1 MIMKK
6 HVNIIAVMLILCL
19 IAVAS
24 SCRYSSNV
32 LVVTDPSVGSQQSF
46 TYNYQT
52 QSNITTPYDPYST
65 TGALQPDVTS
75 GTQTTVVPSSTLVPT
90 TNAQTPSVTQPSGST
105 PAVTEADIS
114 TWNTQQIVQY
124 LSDAVNKTKAYTGN
138 VTANRSEDL
147 GITVEE
153 LSPNIPMLK
162 NIANSLIERFIK
174 PVDEVVQFSGGVG
187 TSDGE
192 QIPLLLPKRQAF
204 TLPASGV
211 QQASASKSGN
221 NIVIDITLVQESSS
235 LSNPPLYNS
244 QATGY
249 LDVNSVDLGA
259 ITIES
264 LDFVYLG
271 STIHVVI
278 GPNGYVL
285 SADYH
290 IPLKVSAVGKVV
302 GVTGSFS
309 GTGYQTE
316 KWVINW

>member
-1 MIMKK
+1 MKK
-6 HVNIIAVMLILCL
+6 HVNIIAVLLILCL

-32 LVVTDPSVGSQQSF
+32 LVVTDPSAGSQQSF

-52 QSNITTPYDPYST
+52 QSNVATSNNPYST
-65 TGALQPDVTS
+65 TGALQPDITA
-75 GTQTTVVPSSTLVPT
+75 GTQTTAAPSSTFVPT

-124 LSDAVNKTKAYTGN
+124 LTDAVNKTKAYTGN
-138 VTANRSEDL
+138 VTANRSEEL
-147 GITVEE
+147 GITIEE
-153 LSPNIPMLK
+153 ISPNLPMLK
-162 NIANSLIERFIK
+162 NIANSLVGKFIK
-174 PVDEVVQFSGGVG
+174 PVNEVVQFSGGVG
-187 TSDGE
+187 TSEDE
-192 QIPLLLPKRQAF
+192 QIPLLLPKRQTF

-221 NIVIDITLVQESSS
+221 NIVIDLTLVQESSS
-235 LSNPPLYNS
+235 MTNPPLYNS
-244 QATGY
+244 QAVGY

-259 ITIES
+259 ITIDT

-271 STIHVVI
+271 TTIHSVI
-278 GPNGYVL
+278 GPTGYIL

-290 IPLKVSAVGKVV
+290 IPLKVSASGKAVGIS
-302 GVTGSFS
+302 GSFS

>member
-1 MIMKK
+1 MKK
-6 HVNIIAVMLILCL
+6 HINIIAVLLILCL

-24 SCRYSSNV
+24 SCRYNSNV
-32 LVVTDPSVGSQQSF
+32 LVVTDPAAGSQQSF

-52 QSNITTPYDPYST
+52 QSNITTSYNPYST
-65 TGALQPDVTS
+65 TGTQQPDVTA
-75 GTQTTVVPSSTLVPT
+75 GTQTTAVPSSTFVPT
-90 TNAQTPSVTQPSGST
+90 TNAQTPSVTQPSAST

-114 TWNTQQIVQY
+114 TWNTQQILQY
-124 LSDAVNKTKAYTGN
+124 LTDAVNKTKAYTGN
-138 VTANRSEDL
+138 VTVNRTEDL
-147 GITVEE
+147 GITVEN

-162 NIANSLIERFIK
+162 SLANSLIERFIK
-174 PVDEVVQFSGGVG
+174 PVDEVVQFSGGIG

-192 QIPLLLPKRQAF
+192 QIQMLLPKRQAF
-204 TLPASGV
+204 TLPVSGV
-211 QQASASKSGN
+211 KQASASKSAN

-235 LSNPPLYNS
+235 LTNPPQYNS

-249 LDVNSVDLGA
+249 LDVSSVDLGA
-259 ITIES
+259 ITIEA
-264 LDFVYLG
+264 LDFIYLG

-290 IPLKVSAVGKVV
+290 IPLKVSATGKAVGI
-302 GVTGSFS
+302 TGSFS

>member
-6 HVNIIAVMLILCL
+6 HVNIIAVLLILCL

-32 LVVTDPSVGSQQSF
+32 LVVTDPSAGSQQSF

-52 QSNITTPYDPYST
+52 QSNVTTSYDPYST
-65 TGALQPDVTS
+65 TAALQPDVTA
-75 GTQTTVVPSSTLVPT
+75 GTQTTSSTFTPT

-124 LSDAVNKTKAYTGN
+124 LSDAVNKTKASTGN
-138 VTANRSEDL
+138 VTVNRSEDL
-147 GITVEE
+147 GITIEE
-153 LSPNIPMLK
+153 IKPNLPMLK
-162 NIANSLIERFIK
+162 SVANSLVDKFIK

-187 TSDGE
+187 TSDDE

-221 NIVIDITLVQESSS
+221 NIVIDLTLVQESSS
-235 LSNPPLYNS
+235 MSNPPLYNS
-244 QATGY
+244 QAVGY

-259 ITIES
+259 ITIDS

-271 STIHVVI
+271 TTIHAVI

-290 IPLKVSAVGKVV
+290 IPLKVSASGKAVGIS
-302 GVTGSFS
+302 GSFS